1 MKPEILFSKTIQYFQ
16 NNLKMVNPTKNE
28 AIIVDTEENTEWQ
41 DLLVIDKANTKN
53 KKLLINWLFD

>member
-1 MKPEILFSKTIQYFQ
+1 M
-16 NNLKMVNPTKNE
+16 NPTKNE

-41 DLLVIDKANTKN
+41 DLLVIDKTNTKK

>member
-1 MKPEILFSKTIQYFQ
+1 M
-16 NNLKMVNPTKNE
+16 NPTKNE

-41 DLLVIDKANTKN
+41 DLLVIDKANTKK